1 MNPNLIDIA
10 AKYGLR
16 KSGNRHTG
24 PCPKC
29 GGSDSSD
36 KFVLF
41 SDGGFRCFACG
52 FKGDRIKW
60 LREMEGMSC
69 REAHDAEGKDCFPS
83 CPNYGPCRNGEPVKR
98 RPRSV
103 RPQANGKPDA
113 LAGVT
118 AKEPGNT
125 WRTWAEKLVEKARQ
139 NLAKEPEEIRWLE
152 SRGIGTAQVDQ
163 YRLGWLAH
171 DMRVDRRELGLPVEE
186 GKERLWVP
194 GGLVIPIFDS
204 RGVLHRLRIRRTPAA
219 RDKFLPDRKYVWIK
233 GSGNRPMVLRS
244 SGSARGAV
252 IVEAELDAMAVGAS
266 HRDVL
271 VVALGTVAGGID
283 ADLRKVLEKCPV
295 ILVALDA
302 DPAKDGKLGAG
313 PASVKRWRRSFR
325 QARFWPMPAGK
336 DPGDFVRDHGGD
348 LHRWVESGLPPV
360 LPCPSPP
367 CQDSS
372 FLPEQRSS
380 GDGGGDFLPSAAL
393 PLDDIEAFAE
403 LLRTESGSVWYGSA
417 PHGELVVRFKRDAE
431 NLDAFVRRGQ
441 ITRIMY
447 GGGAVADLLELLP
460 RSLYIG
466 ADALLHLQSE
476 VTDAAQHVKNQ
487 KILSKQE
494 TICQPGCGN
503 PPGYR
508 TQSQGSASQAV

>member
-1 MNPNLIDIA
+1 MHSANHDIA

-29 GGSDSSD
+29 GGSKDSD

-41 SDGGFRCFACG
+41 TDGGFRCFACS

-60 LREMEGMSC
+60 LREMDGMSC
-69 REAHDAEGKDCFPS
+69 REAHDTEGKDCSPS

-98 RPRSV
+98 KPRSV
-103 RPQANGKPDA
+103 RPQVNGNSDT
-113 LAGVT
+113 LAEV
-118 AKEPGNT
+118 AAAEPGNA
-125 WRTWAEKLVEKARQ
+125 WRTWAGKLVEKAQQ

-152 SRGIGTAQVDQ
+152 SRGFTTDQVDR

-194 GGLVIPIFDS
+194 GGLVIPIFNS
-204 RGVLHRLRIRRTPAA
+204 RGELHRLRIRRPPEA
-219 RDKFLPDRKYVWIK
+219 REKFLSDRKYVWIK
-233 GSGNRPMVLRS
+233 GSGNRPMVLRP
-244 SGSARGAV
+244 SGSIRGAV
-252 IVEAELDAMAVGAS
+252 IVEAELDAMAVAAS
-266 HRDVL
+266 HGEVL

-283 ADLRKVLEKCPV
+283 ADLRAELEACPV

-302 DPAKDGKLGAG
+302 DPVKDGKLGAG

-348 LHRWVESGLPPV
+348 LHQWVESGLPPV
-360 LPCPSPP
+360 LTCPTPV

-372 FLPEQRSS
+372 LPPEQRST
-380 GDGGGDFLPSAAL
+380 GDGGGCSLSSTAL
-393 PLDDIEAFAE
+393 PLDDIEDFAE
-403 LLRTESGSVWYGSA
+403 LLRTESGVVWYGCA
-417 PHGELVVRFKRDAE
+417 PHGELVVRFRRDAE
-431 NLDAFVRRGQ
+431 TLDAFVRRGQ

-447 GGGAVADLLELLP
+447 GGGAVADFLEMLP
-460 RSLYIG
+460 RSQYIG
-466 ADALLHLQSE
+466 ADALLQLQSE
-476 VTDAAQHVKNQ
+476 VTDAA
-487 KILSKQE
+487 
-494 TICQPGCGN
+494 
-503 PPGYR
+503 
-508 TQSQGSASQAV
+508 

>member
-1 MNPNLIDIA
+1 MNASLMDIV

-16 KSGNRHTG
+16 KSGIRHTG

-29 GGSDSSD
+29 GGSKDSD

-41 SDGGFRCFACG
+41 VDGGFRCFACG

-69 REAHDAEGKDCFPS
+69 REAHDAEGKDCSPS

-103 RPQANGKPDA
+103 RPQVGGNPDA
-113 LAGVT
+113 LAEVT
-118 AKEPGNT
+118 AVQPGT
-125 WRTWAEKLVEKARQ
+125 AWRTWAGKLLEKARQ
-139 NLAKEPEEIRWLE
+139 SLAKEPEEIRWLG
-152 SRGIGTAQVDQ
+152 SRGIATAQIDQ

-171 DMRVDRRELGLPVEE
+171 DLRVDRLELGLPVEE

-194 GGLVIPIFDS
+194 GGLVIPIFDGS
-204 RGVLHRLRIRRTPAA
+204 GELHRLRIRRPPAA
-219 RDKFLPDRKYVWIK
+219 REKFLSDRKYVWIK
-233 GSGNRPMVLRS
+233 GSGNLPMVLRP
-244 SGSARGAV
+244 SGPARGAV
-252 IVEAELDAMAVGAS
+252 IVEAELDAMAVAAAHG
-266 HRDVL
+266 DVL

-283 ADLRKVLEKCPV
+283 VKLRAELENLPV

-348 LHRWVESGLPPV
+348 LRQWVESGLPPV
-360 LPCPSPP
+360 LPRASSAVDKPEPERSTPVR
-367 CQDSS
+367 QDSPIS
-372 FLPEQRSS
+372 PELSSS
-380 GDGGGDFLPSAAL
+380 GDGGGDFFSPSAL
-393 PLDDIEAFAE
+393 PLDDIEGFTE
-403 LLRTESGSVWYGSA
+403 LLHTESGVVWYGRA
-417 PHGELVVRFKRDAE
+417 PYGELVVRFRRDAE
-431 NLDAFVRRGQ
+431 TLDAFVRRGQ

-447 GGGAVADLLELLP
+447 GGGAVAEFLELLP
-460 RSLYIG
+460 RGRYIG
-466 ADALLHLQSE
+466 ADALRQLHSE
-476 VTDAAQHVKNQ
+476 VTYAA
-487 KILSKQE
+487 
-494 TICQPGCGN
+494 
-503 PPGYR
+503 
-508 TQSQGSASQAV
+508 